1 MDTDEN
7 QGPQILYEQPGFQS
21 TADVNTTTH

>member
-7 QGPQILYEQPGFQS
+7 QGTQTLYEQPGFQS
-21 TADVNTTTH
+21 TADVKTTTH